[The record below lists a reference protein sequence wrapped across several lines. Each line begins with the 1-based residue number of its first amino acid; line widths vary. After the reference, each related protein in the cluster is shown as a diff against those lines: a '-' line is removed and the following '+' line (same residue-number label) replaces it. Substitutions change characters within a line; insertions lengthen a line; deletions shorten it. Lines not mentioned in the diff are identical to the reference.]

1 MAKKILVNDALEHIR
16 KINMVTENNIIND
29 AKRLYDIASGNK
41 VGNKIMASVPLY
53 LIYIDD
59 TYQRTETFSKAK
71 ASEIAANFIEA
82 AYDPIKL
89 NYRNG
94 RFFCPA
100 GQHRIYAHILMGKTS
115 IEAELFSVTYNE
127 EIDVFLTQDD
137 NRSKLTPYDRFKAG
151 LAFGKWEDVTLKE
164 LCDKYN
170 VEIGTKS
177 VREKGNIGSITTA
190 KGILTTFGAEGLEWI
205 LSVIQE
211 SGWTTEK
218 RGYDSRTF
226 RALKNVYSRTEQGKG
241 KNKLVAY
248 LKKTTPVLLYANSV
262 AKYPTKDP
270 ESAMTFELMSV
281 IQEKNK
287 TRILKAN

>member
-16 KINMVTENNIIND
+16 EINMVTESNIVND
-29 AKRLYDIASGNK
+29 AKRLYDIASSNK

-59 TYQRTETFSKAK
+59 IYQRTETFSKVK

-94 RFFCPA
+94 RFYCPA
-100 GQHRIYAHILMGKTS
+100 GQHRIYAHVLMNRTS
-115 IEAELFSVTYNE
+115 IEAELFSVSYNE

-170 VEIGTKS
+170 VDIGTKS
-177 VREKGNIGSITTA
+177 VREKGKIGSITTA
-190 KGILTTFGAEGLEWI
+190 KGILTSFGVEGLEWI

-226 RALKNVYSRTEQGKG
+226 RALRNVYSRTEQGKG
-241 KNKLVAY
+241 KNKLISY

-262 AKYPTKDP
+262 AKYPSKDP
-270 ESAMTFELMSV
+270 ESAMTLELMDA
-281 IQEKNK
+281 IQEKS
-287 TRILKAN
+287 KARLLRAN